1 MTDERLDQILK
12 ASLAPEI
19 DGDEIKVRMAGRKR
33 RHMVRRFAVC
43 GLAACAIVFGIFTGL
58 HFEIT
63 PQYENSKDIAANAES
78 IGAYAEKPDTN
89 AESETKHR
97 NMFAITAY
105 ASELPED
112 IVSGEFTGLSFTEAG
127 WGSPYYMSERF
138 AISGYNIEKVRVSTD
153 TCELYTVVPVHVGD
167 PAYEEAMSAEPT
179 EKEEYYP
186 IVAYTTDGAYT
197 PEGERCVEY
206 EHLKVVGP
214 SYEGSYNAQMQFGMS
229 VPEELWSTNEDP
241 KEGFHEDI
249 DRLDG
254 AVLTVEVTFAD
265 GSKEEHH
272 YGLKTGKI
280 YVPID
285 AEGRNLWDQLTRFL
299 TEEEE
304 RLGQTPYAY
313 GYLMEIVD

>member
-12 ASLAPEI
+12 ESLAPEI
-19 DGDEIKVRMAGRKR
+19 DDDEIIVPMTGRKR
-33 RHMVRRFAVC
+33 TYMFRKIVVC
-43 GLAACAIVFGIFTGL
+43 GVAACAIVAGIFTGL
-58 HFEIT
+58 HFEFT
-63 PQYENSKDIAANAES
+63 PQYGISENIAANAES
-78 IGAYAEKPDTN
+78 PGANAEKPDTN
-89 AESETKHR
+89 AESGTKHR

-105 ASELPED
+105 ASELPEG
-112 IVSGEFTGLSFTEAG
+112 IASGEFTGLGFAEAD
-127 WGSPYYMSERF
+127 WGSPYFMSGRF
-138 AISGYNIEKVRVSTD
+138 AISGHNIEKVRVSTD
-153 TCELYTVVPVHVGD
+153 TCELYTVVPVHIGD
-167 PAYEEAMSAEPT
+167 PAYEEATRAEPT
-179 EKEEYYP
+179 EREEYNP
-186 IVAYTTDGAYT
+186 IAAYT

-214 SYEGSYNAQMQFGMS
+214 SYEGTYNTQMQFGMS

-285 AEGRNLWDQLTRFL
+285 TDGRCLWDQLTRFL
-299 TEEEE
+299 TEEES
-304 RLGQTPYAY
+304 LGQTPYAY

>member
-1 MTDERLDQILK
+1 MTDERLNQILK
-12 ASLAPEI
+12 ESLAPEI

-63 PQYENSKDIAANAES
+63 PQYENSEDIAANAES
-78 IGAYAEKPDTN
+78 IGAYAEDPDTN
-89 AESETKHR
+89 AESGTKHR

-112 IVSGEFTGLSFTEAG
+112 IVSGEFTGLGFAESD
-127 WGSPYYMSERF
+127 WGSSRFMSERF
-138 AISGYNIEKVRVSTD
+138 AVSGHNIEKVRVSTD
-153 TCELYTVVPVHVGD
+153 TCELYTVVPVHIGD
-167 PAYEEAMSAEPT
+167 PEYEEAMSAGPT
-179 EKEEYYP
+179 EMEEYCP
-186 IVAYTTDGAYT
+186 IAAYT
-197 PEGERCVEY
+197 PEGERYTEY
-206 EHLKVVGP
+206 EHVKVVGS
-214 SYEGSYNAQMQFGMS
+214 SYEGTYNEQMQFGMS

-241 KEGFHEDI
+241 KESAHEDI

-254 AVLTVEVTFAD
+254 AVLTVEITFAD

-272 YGLKTGKI
+272 YRLNTGKI

-285 AEGRNLWDQLTRFL
+285 EEGRCLWDQLTRFL
-299 TEEEE
+299 TEEES
-304 RLGQTPYAY
+304 LGQTPYAY

>member
-12 ASLAPEI
+12 ESLAPEI
-19 DGDEIKVRMAGRKR
+19 DDDEIIVPMTGRKR
-33 RHMVRRFAVC
+33 TYMFRKIVVC
-43 GLAACAIVFGIFTGL
+43 GVAACAIVAGIFTGL
-58 HFEIT
+58 HFEFS
-63 PQYENSKDIAANAES
+63 PQYGISENIAANAES
-78 IGAYAEKPDTN
+78 PGANAEKPDTN
-89 AESETKHR
+89 AESGTKHR

-105 ASELPED
+105 ASELPEG
-112 IVSGEFTGLSFTEAG
+112 IASGEFTGLGFAEAD
-127 WGSPYYMSERF
+127 WGSPYFMSGRF
-138 AISGYNIEKVRVSTD
+138 AISGHNIERVRVSTD
-153 TCELYTVVPVHVGD
+153 TCELYTVVPVHIGD
-167 PAYEEAMSAEPT
+167 PAYEEATRAEPT
-179 EKEEYYP
+179 EREEYNP
-186 IVAYTTDGAYT
+186 IAAYT

-214 SYEGSYNAQMQFGMS
+214 SYEGTYNTQMQFGMS

-254 AVLTVEVTFAD
+254 AVLAVEVTFAD

-272 YGLKTGKI
+272 YRLNTGKI